1 MPVMPCEIKVSL
13 FFSLRPDSKVP
24 NTAREDAF
32 FAMIVIEGNK
42 LLMSDLFRVYDPR
55 MVVSVEI
62 VVTSV
67 LMFLATFRKIIVTI

>member
-1 MPVMPCEIKVSL
+1 MKLKLVF

-24 NTAREDAF
+24 NSAREDAF

-67 LMFLATFRKIIVTI
+67 LMFLVTFRKIIVTI